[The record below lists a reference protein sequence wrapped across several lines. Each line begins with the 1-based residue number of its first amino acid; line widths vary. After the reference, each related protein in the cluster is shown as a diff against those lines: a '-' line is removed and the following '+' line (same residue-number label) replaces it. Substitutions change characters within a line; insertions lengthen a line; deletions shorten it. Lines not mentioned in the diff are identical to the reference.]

1 MTPLKKSVK
10 FGRSAVFA
18 VSAAIWCLTL
28 AGIANAANAQGV
40 TLGAAADFALLSDA
54 GPMTLGN
61 SAVILGVSTNVGAT
75 YSNIKIGGN
84 NTKIDGDVI
93 ATLFENGPGAT
104 IALANYAHVLGACV
118 TDGGAITLGSGA
130 TCGSQD
136 TTNTN
141 PDITLIANA
150 VDQEEVFDQAVSC
163 EAPTQSIAAI
173 APAAGKT
180 MTITDTVTGGLNVIS
195 TPSIAM
201 GNSSVLIL
209 NGGSTDSVIL
219 ETAGSISM
227 GFGAKI
233 VLQGGLM
240 AQNVWITSTTEPAGF
255 NPPASPPSVFINNS
269 SVINGT
275 VHGGDTCTLGSG
287 VTINGAMICD
297 YGLTTGPNLRMHFAP
312 ATGFSLPGCV

>member
-10 FGRSAVFA
+10 FGWSAVFA
-18 VSAAIWCLTL
+18 GSVAIWCLAL
-28 AGIANAANAQGV
+28 AGIANAQGV
-40 TLGAAADFALLSDA
+40 TLGAAANFALLSDA

-84 NTKIDGDVI
+84 NTKINGDVI

-104 IALANYAHVLGACV
+104 ISLANYAHVLGACV

-141 PDITLIANA
+141 PDITMIGNA
-150 VDQEEVFDQAVSC
+150 VDQEENFDQAVSC

-180 MTITDTVTGGLNVIS
+180 QTIALSAGLNVIS
-195 TPSIAM
+195 TPSVAM

-209 NGGSTDSVIL
+209 KGGSTDSVIL
-219 ETAGSISM
+219 ETAGSFSM

-240 AQNVWITSTTEPAGF
+240 AQNVFITTTTEPAGF

-269 SVINGT
+269 SVIYGT

-297 YGLTTGPNLRMHFAP
+297 YGLTTGPNLKMNFAP
-312 ATGFSLPGCV
+312 ATGLSLPGCGV